1 MDTPGARLARVKEA
15 PTSLRILA
23 NPSGGRGRVASQLES
38 LRAHARR
45 LGVEIELSDGAEDL
59 TVRARRAVDAGVERL
74 LVAGGDGT
82 LHYAIQA
89 LAQSGTA
96 LGLLPLGRADD
107 FAAALGLPKD
117 LDEAIEVA
125 VNGEVRSVD
134 LGRAGD
140 RWFAGIASV
149 GLDGDACRI
158 ANADSGRLRGPL
170 VYAIAGLRAWRSYV
184 PIHARVTG
192 TFGSIG
198 EEVLIA
204 AFANSPRYGGGLR
217 LASAASIYDGLLDVV
232 IVKRMSALAVLAAL
246 PSLIRG
252 KHLKHRAVRFER
264 GVVVSLDCQPGT
276 PLYADGELI
285 GLTGQASTKMECIPG
300 ALQVAIASDAAASG
314 TD

>member
-1 MDTPGARLARVKEA
+1 MASVTEA

-23 NPSGGRGRVASQLES
+23 NPSGGRGRVAAQLET
-38 LRAHARR
+38 LRSYARR
-45 LGVEIELSDGAEDL
+45 LGVDIELSDGPEDL
-59 TVRARRAVDAGVERL
+59 TARAKRAVDEGVERL

-89 LAQSGTA
+89 LAQSTTV

-117 LDEAIEVA
+117 LDEALDVA
-125 VNGEVRSVD
+125 VDGEVRRVD

-158 ANADSGRLRGPL
+158 ANADSGRLRGSL
-170 VYAIAGLRAWRSYV
+170 VYAIAGLRAWRTYV

-192 TFGSIG
+192 PFGSIG

-217 LASAASIYDGLLDVV
+217 LAPSASIDDGRLDIV

-246 PSLIRG
+246 PALIRG
-252 KHLKHRAVRFER
+252 KHLGHRAVRFER

-285 GLTGQASTKMECIPG
+285 GLTGPTSTKMECIPG
-300 ALQVAIASDAAASG
+300 ALQVAVASDAAARG
-314 TD
+314 KD